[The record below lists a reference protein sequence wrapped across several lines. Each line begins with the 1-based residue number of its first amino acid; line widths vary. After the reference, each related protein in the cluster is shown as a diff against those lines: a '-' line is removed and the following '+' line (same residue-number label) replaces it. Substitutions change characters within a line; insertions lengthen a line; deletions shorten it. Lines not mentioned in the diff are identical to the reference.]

1 MREGDVTMEALR
13 EWIAV
18 PEGQGQSAE
27 ELALL
32 RAARA
37 GDLSALDR
45 LVALHQEPVFAL
57 CRTLLGHVE
66 DGEDAAQEVFLRAF
80 RALPRFRGE
89 STFRTWLFRI
99 AVNLCRSWK
108 RRHRATEPW
117 DEAQPGALPAGL
129 SPENAA
135 ICHLQLQ
142 EALDALRPHYRAI
155 LLLKEQEGWSMAEI
169 GAALGWSER
178 QVQNAL
184 YRARRALLDWRQRH
198 ADEGEER

>member
-1 MREGDVTMEALR
+1 MEALR

-18 PEGQGQSAE
+18 PDLQGESAD

-32 RAARA
+32 EAARA

-66 DGEDAAQEVFLRAF
+66 DAEDAAQEVFLRAV

-89 STFRTWLFRI
+89 AAFRTWLFRI

-108 RRHRATEPW
+108 RHQRPTQPW
-117 DEAQPGALPAGL
+117 DEAQPGSVPAGL

-135 ICHLQLQ
+135 IRHLQLQ
-142 EALDALRPHYRAI
+142 EALNALPRHYRAI

-169 GAALGWSER
+169 GAAWGWSEK

-198 ADEGEER
+198 AGEGEEP